1 MASGSCACKYIKYTA
16 SVPPTRLV
24 NCHCTTCRKQSGA
37 PYLAFVHFPT
47 GSIQWQTNPTEWKSS
62 DTASRTFC
70 PRCGSVLSMKVD
82 SMSDVEGVA
91 AGTLDDDVKGRIPP
105 ASAHIFLAEKASW
118 YELPEDGAERFDV
131 WPQ

>member
-1 MASGSCACKYIKYTA
+1 
-16 SVPPTRLV
+16 
-24 NCHCTTCRKQSGA
+24 
-37 PYLAFVHFPT
+37 
-47 GSIQWQTNPTEWKSS
+47 
-62 DTASRTFC
+62 
-70 PRCGSVLSMKVD
+70 MKVD